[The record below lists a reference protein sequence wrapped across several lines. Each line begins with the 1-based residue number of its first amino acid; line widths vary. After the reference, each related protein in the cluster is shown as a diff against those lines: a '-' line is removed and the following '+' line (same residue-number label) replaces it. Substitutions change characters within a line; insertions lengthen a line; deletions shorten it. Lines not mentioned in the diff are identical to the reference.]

1 MDLTYRVQNASDFH
15 PSVATEEELRK
26 LEDEYNIDL
35 HRSWITRLP
44 SDLLVVCHKSCFEVC
59 RSVFVDQLLILLY
72 CLLVSNVTF
81 RVCL

>member
-1 MDLTYRVQNASDFH
+1 MDLTYRVQNDSNFH
-15 PSVATEEELRK
+15 SSVATEEELRK

-35 HRSWITRLP
+35 HKSWITRLP
-44 SDLLVVCHKSCFEVC
+44 NDLLVVCHKSCFEVC

-72 CLLVSNVTF
+72 CLLVGSITS